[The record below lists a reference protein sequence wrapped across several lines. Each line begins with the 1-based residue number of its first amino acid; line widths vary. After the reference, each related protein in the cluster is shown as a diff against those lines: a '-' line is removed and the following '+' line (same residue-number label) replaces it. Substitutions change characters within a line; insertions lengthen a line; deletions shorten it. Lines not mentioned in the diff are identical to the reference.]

1 MPRARNPVAEFA
13 LVDKATGVEYYKVHK
28 IQGDGKCMFRATV
41 RPPYL
46 VLLHMFFY
54 ARVAAHRAWVPL
66 TDRQCL
72 FGPHVSI
79 SVRAMEAKWHIIRN
93 STLL

>member
-1 MPRARNPVAEFA
+1 MAEFA
-13 LVDKATGVEYYKVHK
+13 LVDKATGIEYYKVHK

-46 VLLHMFFY
+46 VLLHTCLC
-54 ARVAAHRAWVPL
+54 ARVAA
-66 TDRQCL
+66 QCL

-79 SVRAMEAKWHIIRN
+79 SARAISHEL
-93 STLL
+93 SE